1 MQNTKASARSVNRL
15 DCWLCLP
22 SGCTAGGAEPSAA
35 GPCREVLGAAWS
47 ALQPAG
53 GCAPSVIPSRDNE
66 LATQIFNNLDYFLN
80 IPVITTEWG
89 MEVILLTKTLFKLI
103 VSGICF
109 WNTVLLKLERY
120 SYINC
125 VLGIH
130 FPCSC
135 EHFQGRCRWREG
147 RNSSVGKF
155 NSLRNW

>member
-22 SGCTAGGAEPSAA
+22 SGCTADGAEPSAA

-109 WNTVLLKLERY
+109 
-120 SYINC
+120 
-125 VLGIH
+125 
-130 FPCSC
+130 
-135 EHFQGRCRWREG
+135 
-147 RNSSVGKF
+147 
-155 NSLRNW
+155 